1 MSAMSNKK
9 ADARERVRAM
19 REEQARKERRR
30 EQLLRFGI
38 IGAVLIAVAI
48 IGVAIAA
55 NRSSEPVD
63 PDAQPPGVTEPGGG
77 VSFTDTIADAPT
89 LEVWFDFSC
98 PHCRDFEA
106 ANGPFLSEVANA
118 GDANV
123 IYRPVTFVGQL
134 ASVKAANAWACSLED
149 GLGEEYMDAIYSV
162 QGNFTDAQ
170 LLNAADSVG
179 LNSDTFEACVEGGTY
194 EGWVDAS
201 HSLGV
206 NDFGVN
212 STPTIFVVNGD
223 ERTLVDSSQWTQ
235 AGLQAALDAG
245 AGDGGTEPTDAP
257 ATNSAAAAGSEDEAD
272 E

>member
-9 ADARERVRAM
+9 AEARERVRAM

-30 EQLLRFGI
+30 EQMMRFGI
-38 IGAVLIAVAI
+38 IGAVLVAIAI

-55 NRSSEPVD
+55 TRGSSEPVD
-63 PDAQPPGVTEPGGG
+63 PEAQPPGVTEAGGG
-77 VSFTDTIADAPT
+77 VPVAEAAADSPT

-106 ANGPFLSEVANA
+106 ANGAFLSQVANA

-134 ASVKAANAWACSLED
+134 ASVKATNAWACSLDE
-149 GLGEEYMDAIYSV
+149 GMGEEYMDAIYSV
-162 QGNFTDAQ
+162 QGNYTDAQ
-170 LLNAADSVG
+170 LMNAAEGVG
-179 LNSDTFEACVEGGTY
+179 LDSDTFESCVDSGAY
-194 EGWVDAS
+194 EGWVNAS
-201 HSLGV
+201 HELGV
-206 NDFGVN
+206 SEFGVN

-235 AGLQAALDAG
+235 AGLQAALDG
-245 AGDGGTEPTDAP
+245 AAGGTADEGDA
-257 ATNSAAAAGSEDEAD
+257 EDEA
-272 E
+272 EQ

>member
-9 ADARERVRAM
+9 AEARERVRAM

-30 EQLLRFGI
+30 EQMMRFGI
-38 IGAVLIAVAI
+38 IGAVLVAVAI
-48 IGVAIAA
+48 IGVAIATT
-55 NRSSEPVD
+55 RGSTDPVD
-63 PDAQPPGVTEPGGG
+63 PDAQPVGVTESGGG
-77 VSFTDTIADAPT
+77 VSVAEPVADAPT

-98 PHCRDFEA
+98 PHCRDFET
-106 ANGPFLSEVANA
+106 ANGGFLSELAGA

-134 ASVKAANAWACSLED
+134 ASVKATNAWACSLDE
-149 GLGEEYMDAIYSV
+149 GLGEEYMDAIYSI
-162 QGNFTDAQ
+162 QGDFTDNQ
-170 LLNAADSVG
+170 LLSAAEGVG
-179 LNSDTFEACVEGGTY
+179 LSGEAFESCVEDGAY

-223 ERTLVDSSQWTQ
+223 ERSVVEASQWTQ
-235 AGLQAALDAG
+235 EGLRAALDAS
-245 AGDGGTEPTDAP
+245 AGDGDTAPTEAP
-257 ATNSAAAAGSEDEAD
+257 AAEGAAEDEAED
-272 E
+272 

>member
-9 ADARERVRAM
+9 AEARERVRAM

-30 EQLLRFGI
+30 EQLMRFGI

-55 NRSSEPVD
+55 NRPSDTVD
-63 PDAQPPGVTEPGGG
+63 PDAQPAGVVETGGG
-77 VSFTDTIADAPT
+77 VPVADTVADAPT

-106 ANGPFLSEVANA
+106 ANGSFLSEWAHN
-118 GDANV
+118 GEANV
-123 IYRPVTFVGQL
+123 VYRPVTFVGTL
-134 ASVKAANAWACSLED
+134 ASVKATNARACSLAE
-149 GLGEEYMDAIYSV
+149 GRGEEYMDAIYAI

-170 LLNAADSVG
+170 LLSAAENVG
-179 LNSDTFEACVEGGTY
+179 LTSDTFESCVENGAY
-194 EGWVDAS
+194 EGWVNAS

-206 NDFGVN
+206 NEFGVN
-212 STPTIFVVNGD
+212 STPTVFVVNGD
-223 ERTLVDSSQWTQ
+223 ERTLVESDQWTQ
-235 AGLQAALDAG
+235 AGLQEALNAA
-245 AGDGGTEPTDAP
+245 AGDSGTEPTEAP
-257 ATNSAAAAGSEDEAD
+257 AADRAQADSEDEAD

>member
-30 EQLLRFGI
+30 EQLMRFGI

-55 NRSSEPVD
+55 NRSSDPVD
-63 PDAQPPGVTEPGGG
+63 PAAQPAGVTESGGG
-77 VSFTDTIADAPT
+77 VSVADTVADAPT

-106 ANGPFLSEVANA
+106 ANGSFLSELAGAGEANI
-118 GDANV
+118 

-134 ASVKAANAWACSLED
+134 ASVKATNAWACSLGE

-162 QGNFTDAQ
+162 QGNYTDNQ
-170 LLNAADSVG
+170 LLSVAESVG
-179 LNSDTFEACVEGGTY
+179 LEGDTFESCVDGGAY

-206 NDFGVN
+206 NEFGVN

-235 AGLQAALDAG
+235 EGLQAALDAG

-257 ATNSAAAAGSEDEAD
+257 ATQGAAASSEDEAD
-272 E
+272 R